1 MLTDE
6 GKEKKLN
13 IDFEPFKPINT
24 SLYMCDNKFHTEV
37 LSELLQSDNKYGFVV
52 MDGHGC
58 LFGTLAGNHREVIH
72 KVSVDLPKKHGRGGQ
87 SALRFARLRLEK
99 RQNYVRKIAELTTQ
113 HFITNDRPNVNGL
126 VMAGSAD
133 FKNQL
138 MQSDLFDIRLT
149 PIILMIVD
157 VSYGG
162 ENGFSQAIELS
173 ADTLGNVKFV
183 KEKKLIGK
191 FFDEIAQ
198 DSGKYCFGEKDT
210 LMCLEMGAVETLI
223 VWENMEINRHVLHNS
238 QTGEDTIV
246 HLTPEQEKNDK
257 YFKDAE
263 TGAELESIESGSM
276 LEWLANEYK
285 KFGCTLEFVTDRSE
299 EGSQFVQ
306 GFGGMGAILRYQV
319 NLAEFEV
326 ASDVDSVASD
336 SSDDEGYI

>member
-1 MLTDE
+1 
-6 GKEKKLN
+6 
-13 IDFEPFKPINT
+13 
-24 SLYMCDNKFHTEV
+24 
-37 LSELLQSDNKYGFVV
+37 
-52 MDGHGC
+52 
-58 LFGTLAGNHREVIH
+58 
-72 KVSVDLPKKHGRGGQ
+72 
-87 SALRFARLRLEK
+87 
-99 RQNYVRKIAELTTQ
+99 
-113 HFITNDRPNVNGL
+113 
-126 VMAGSAD
+126 
-133 FKNQL
+133 
-138 MQSDLFDIRLT
+138 MQSDLFDMRLT

-198 DSGKYCFGEKDT
+198 DSGKYCFGVKET

-223 VWENMEINRHVLHNS
+223 IWENMEVNRHVLSNAT
-238 QTGEDTIV
+238 TGETHIV
-246 HLTPEQEKNDK
+246 HLTPEQEKDQKN
-257 YFKDAE
+257 FKDHD

-285 KFGCTLEFVTDRSE
+285 SFGCNLEFVTDRSE

-306 GFGGMGAILRYQV
+306 GFGGMGGILRYQV

-326 ASDVDSVASD
+326 ASDVESQGS

>member
-1 MLTDE
+1 
-6 GKEKKLN
+6 
-13 IDFEPFKPINT
+13 
-24 SLYMCDNKFHTEV
+24 
-37 LSELLQSDNKYGFVV
+37 
-52 MDGHGC
+52 
-58 LFGTLAGNHREVIH
+58 
-72 KVSVDLPKKHGRGGQ
+72 
-87 SALRFARLRLEK
+87 
-99 RQNYVRKIAELTTQ
+99 
-113 HFITNDRPNVNGL
+113 
-126 VMAGSAD
+126 
-133 FKNQL
+133 
-138 MQSDLFDIRLT
+138 
-149 PIILMIVD
+149 
-157 VSYGG
+157 
-162 ENGFSQAIELS
+162 
-173 ADTLGNVKFV
+173 
-183 KEKKLIGK
+183 
-191 FFDEIAQ
+191 
-198 DSGKYCFGEKDT
+198 
-210 LMCLEMGAVETLI
+210 
-223 VWENMEINRHVLHNS
+223 VWENLEINRHILHNS

>member
-1 MLTDE
+1 M
-6 GKEKKLN
+6 
-13 IDFEPFKPINT
+13 
-24 SLYMCDNKFHTEV
+24 S
-37 LSELLQSDNKYGFVV
+37 
-52 MDGHGC
+52 
-58 LFGTLAGNHREVIH
+58 
-72 KVSVDLPKKHGRGGQ
+72 
-87 SALRFARLRLEK
+87 
-99 RQNYVRKIAELTTQ
+99 
-113 HFITNDRPNVNGL
+113 
-126 VMAGSAD
+126 GSAD